1 MNRTALKLCSLALAL
16 AATVGAAHAQD
27 AYPNKP
33 VTMVVP
39 FPPGGVADVVGR
51 PVAEA
56 MARHLNQPVVVVNR
70 AGAGGGIGMAQVAK
84 AAPDGY
90 NVLMALSSLVVLPE
104 ADRILQRS
112 PMFEVNQLIPI
123 ARMTADPTVLVVR
136 ADSPWKTYA
145 EFIAFAKANP
155 GRITFGSSGN
165 YGTMHVPM
173 EQLKS
178 ATSTFML
185 HVPYTGAGPA
195 ILGMLSGQV
204 DALST
209 GPASVVGQIKAGK
222 VRALAHWGEGR
233 LALLPDVPS
242 FKELGMP
249 ISYSQWSG
257 IFVPKGTPQEV
268 KDKLEGTDDWESIQ
282 KDQLLH
288 KLINKIER
296 ICVGFNDHK
305 QEVFNLVQALKT
317 LFLYSQTDKETVEQ
331 SGWNFR
337 ALWELVE
344 AFGGS
349 PGVHQGMI
357 DGMLKDPT

>member
-1 MNRTALKLCSLALAL
+1 MNTTALKLCSLALTL
-16 AATVGAAHAQD
+16 ATTLGTVHAQD
-27 AYPNKP
+27 AYPSKP

-70 AGAGGGIGMAQVAK
+70 AGAGGAIGMAQVAK

-90 NVLMALSSLVVLPE
+90 NVLMALSSIVVLPE
-104 ADRILQRS
+104 ADKILGRS
-112 PMFEVNQLIPI
+112 PMFELSQLVPI

-173 EQLKS
+173 EQLK
-178 ATSTFML
+178 ASTGSFML

-242 FKELGMP
+242 FKELGVP

-257 IFVPKGTPQEV
+257 IFVPAGTPAPV
-268 KDKLEGTDDWESIQ
+268 VNKLREAARMAAQDPKTIQVMTTAGTSFQFQDAAEFDRFVQDDAKAMTAVVQ
-282 KDQLLH
+282 KIG
-288 KLINKIER
+288 KVN
-296 ICVGFNDHK
+296 
-305 QEVFNLVQALKT
+305 
-317 LFLYSQTDKETVEQ
+317 
-331 SGWNFR
+331 
-337 ALWELVE
+337 
-344 AFGGS
+344 
-349 PGVHQGMI
+349 
-357 DGMLKDPT
+357 